1 MACGRPL
8 SSGQVSRFVRGVGL
22 VVVVCAALTAPRR
35 ASAQDSGD
43 VAAARD
49 LGKRGVIAAQAGRC
63 EEAVDLL
70 NRAKALVPLPTV
82 LTPLGECQLKLGHL
96 VEGTENLQASAN
108 AQLGSNPQPALV
120 KARDHAKELL
130 PTATPRLAH
139 LTINVRAP
147 ANAQPKVTDNGSVV
161 SAVLVGVDH
170 PVDPGKHSVE
180 ASAPG
185 FLSQSASTN
194 LGEGQAQT
202 ITLNLVVDPNARNV
216 PPPPLVPPGQTPEEH
231 PDKTQ
236 LIAGVVT
243 MSVGGAAL
251 IAAAGVG
258 GAAYAKER
266 SLNTL
271 CGPTKKCPNTNA
283 SDIST
288 MKAMANASTGLF
300 AVGGAAAGVGL
311 IVTLTAP
318 SGKSQPKPTSPQ
330 VRPVVG
336 LGIAGVE
343 GEF

>member
-1 MACGRPL
+1 VR
-8 SSGQVSRFVRGVGL
+8 RFARGVGI
-22 VVVVCAALTAPRR
+22 VAVTCATLAPAGQAR
-35 ASAQDSGD
+35 AQDSGD

-49 LGKRGVIAAQAGRC
+49 LGKRGTIAAQAGHC
-63 EEAVDLL
+63 DEAVDLL

-108 AQLGSNPQPALV
+108 AQLGSNPQPALI

-130 PTATPRLAH
+130 PTALPRLAH
-139 LTINVRAP
+139 LTINVHAP
-147 ANAQPKVTDNGSVV
+147 ANAQPKLTDNGIVV
-161 SAVLVGVDH
+161 SSVLVGVDH
-170 PVDPGKHSVE
+170 PVDPGKHTVE

-185 FLSQSASTN
+185 FLSQATSTS

-202 ITLNLVVDPNARNV
+202 ITLNLVVDPNARNLP
-216 PPPPLVPPGQTPEEH
+216 PPPPLQTPDEH

-236 LIAGVVT
+236 LIAGIIT

-251 IAAAGVG
+251 IAAGGLG
-258 GAAYAKER
+258 GAALAKER
-266 SLNTL
+266 SLSTL
-271 CGPTKKCPNTNA
+271 CGSMKKCPNANA

-318 SGKSQPKPTSPQ
+318 SGKSQPKPTGPQ

-336 LGIAGVE
+336 LGIAGVA